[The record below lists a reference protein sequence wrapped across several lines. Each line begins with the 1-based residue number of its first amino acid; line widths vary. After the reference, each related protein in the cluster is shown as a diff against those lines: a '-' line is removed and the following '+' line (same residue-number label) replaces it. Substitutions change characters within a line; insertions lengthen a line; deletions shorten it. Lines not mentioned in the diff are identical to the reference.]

1 MEWKKGSMPV
11 IVVENSGYPGVRKIA
26 CKVAEDIRKV
36 IGERPEVITERE
48 LADRHCERIILAATL
63 GISPLLDELIH
74 MGSADAEG
82 LYGVTEDGKE
92 RSLKREVYLIRN
104 LIPDREFY
112 GAKELLLICGSD
124 KRGTIYGLF
133 SLSEYIGVSPLC
145 Y

>member
-63 GISPLLDELIH
+63 GISPL
-74 MGSADAEG
+74 
-82 LYGVTEDGKE
+82 
-92 RSLKREVYLIRN
+92 
-104 LIPDREFY
+104 
-112 GAKELLLICGSD
+112 
-124 KRGTIYGLF
+124 
-133 SLSEYIGVSPLC
+133 
-145 Y
+145 